1 MAKRRKVQEVR
12 EEEHKEEFITTV
24 VKEEPDEESLPVVKE
39 EVMKSEEVEVPVV
52 KEKPDEESSS
62 VVKEVVMPKNEIK
75 KPKVVTKPKA
85 TFETLYE
92 EAKKDPVILPIAE
105 SIKDYINICYMQK
118 SQDGA
123 TVSNMNYN
131 LFNLIIGALNDNDKS
146 ASNKKMTF
154 INKVFLVEKD
164 RYFSTIS
171 LCRYDHFWSFGPESK
186 MGYIM
191 LIKFIS
197 DLSNPNTR
205 KAKAKVLSADKMAKF
220 LPEGIV
226 GKLESFYKL

>member
-1 MAKRRKVQEVR
+1 MAKRRKKVETN
-12 EEEHKEEFITTV
+12 EEEQVEQQVVPTVEATETKEETPTV
-24 VKEEPDEESLPVVKE
+24 EVTPIPEVKEKVVVPKEEPKVVTPEPKQE
-39 EVMKSEEVEVPVV
+39 V
-52 KEKPDEESSS
+52 KEKPKVET
-62 VVKEVVMPKNEIK
+62 IK
-75 KPKVVTKPKA
+75 AKA
-85 TFETLYE
+85 TFETIYE
-92 EAKKDPVILPIAE
+92 DGMKDPVVSSIADAL
-105 SIKDYINICYMQK
+105 KHYVDVCYIQN

-123 TVSNMNYN
+123 TVASMNYN
-131 LFNLIIGALNDNDKS
+131 LFNLIIGALNDADR
-146 ASNKKMTF
+146 ASSTKKMNF

-164 RYFSTIS
+164 RYFNVIS
-171 LCRYDHFWSFGPESK
+171 LSRYDHFWSFGPESK
-186 MGYIM
+186 MGYSM